1 MKRDKELN
9 INGKE
14 ENGRKNEFGLD
25 IVQMS

>member
-1 MKRDKELN
+1 MMRDKEFN

-14 ENGRKNEFGLD
+14 KNGRKNEFGLD